1 MKLKKVLGRLAARSV
16 RAAASVVAGSAV
28 VAPLAAS
35 AAVDYTDPDYAPWS
49 GTAGCVVWRAT
60 EGTFHTSTVADVAS
74 DGTIGTAY
82 AMTSDQTATSW
93 QRFASNQTAYS
104 APGMVLVY
112 DASGYTAASDA
123 DFTPLSI
130 GGMWVKALADETTPY
145 SITGSGTRVTELGAS
160 GSSTYFKFD
169 KSFTIDRSSETKI
182 ISNDYNPVIFDIA
195 EGATFTNTSRL
206 NIVGG
211 ATLKL
216 TGKGSLAVPGG
227 LDIQGG
233 NTTTALDISSAD
245 CPVIDGDVT
254 ATGSGA
260 VFILPAGTAFD
271 ADLDIQV
278 CTGTLKATAGKVIV
292 MIGGAITTDVYIT
305 TSGGKITRL
314 STTGDYYVS
323 VSEDTTWDAAAWSP
337 SVPTGDLTDKVVAIN
352 VASGKTLTLPV
363 SLQGATVYVTGGGVL
378 TNDVGAVTTLTDVT
392 LNGPINAAGTVKTE
406 GTTLLDGSNVF
417 GVGSTLEVVSG
428 ETSLKTADQ
437 GVKGNLTVDA
447 GATLKSLTTDAVWYS
462 EDNTSAVA
470 IYGTLDLG
478 TTRWSLKSKDYK
490 FKFQTYPGAKI
501 IGSGDGNAALDL
513 LSGGTFNI
521 TALAG
526 ESSEPVT
533 VSAPIR
539 VNCKAQFAVDSGVT
553 VNCSS
558 TITTKNNSVEFNLTG
573 SGTLVLSGSI
583 THGGPRYISN
593 DGTLIYAGVNDTT
606 ASAINVQNG
615 GKVVLRGGTDAAP
628 FYWSGNVVIK
638 SGTFEVED
646 GSVVKIPGQITNLT
660 VNSSAKVQ
668 IQETLVADGTA
679 TVILGDGATVDDNVK
694 LYRADGTTVITDVVP
709 SGESGEVTL
718 TYAPSTS
725 GKICWLDFE
734 FNGDVDSS
742 GATQYSMNS
751 SEVVYNEGETAI
763 YTREGSDPWTG
774 EDIGYPAEWSA
785 AIRCTVPENKDE
797 LVVAFGTKGGGLIG
811 LAKGEGSGDVN
822 IVYTT
827 GNSARIV
834 AATATVVAPTTTMHV
849 YVFTKTASVIEVY
862 CDGKLV
868 KRHPV
873 SNLSFG
879 NAFQVASVHGGVGA
893 TELKKAVATSNA
905 QMDFLRLYYSPIGSN
920 MIKQLSKEYP
930 YESGAAVYTRTV
942 AGEENWVAE
951 NAWTADGETLV
962 AEPVSTEKAKLTAS
976 EDAVV
981 TVNLAAV
988 PAYEELTFD
997 GEGDI
1002 TLVAGEG
1009 TQPIGAVSIKVNTN
1023 VTVPYNLVRFD
1034 GADVEVADDKT
1045 LTIDYTGLDW
1055 SSISAST
1062 AIAVTGAISS
1072 KPADGAIVVRLPET
1086 LPAFVDSAE
1095 FRYDDVMSAYIIAVT
1110 IDHAVGA
1117 EIYWDASNGQTY
1129 WGDGNNAAKF
1139 YASYANGV
1147 FSNETLYRAGDTVVV
1162 PDTTQRWYGPL
1173 SDGAKIKFDCGG
1185 VINVSKTESIGYVF
1199 KNTAVTIAE
1208 GTTLNFAK
1216 SGNADPVVYGG
1227 SVKGAGKIAV
1237 GDGVTL
1243 TFTNGE
1249 NSTYVATEIECTGT
1263 GNVMF
1268 AQDEKLGA
1276 GETFT
1281 LKSGAVSVGRNGNAK
1296 WFIVNGA
1303 GGTINLDGGV
1313 LSVCRLT
1320 PNAAMNVNFNG
1331 GTLKSYGNGTY
1342 FDTIVS
1348 GDNTTAKVLAGGA
1361 IIDTDVYNTSITTV
1375 LASDVTEGTDGGLV
1389 KKGTGTLTL
1398 TAAPTF
1404 TGAISVEGGYLVL
1417 PKKTEGEYNLADGT
1431 IVISEDT
1438 EAGTVTLGAT
1448 LTLTVPVI
1456 EGLSSTVTVGGEP
1469 IEGVAGEGVMTYQVI
1484 SGTAVSVVYAATQE
1498 GYVVAGTATYNVTV
1512 LESQTLAVDAT
1523 AAEGI
1528 VKLHKSGVS
1537 DTLYATIQDAVTAG
1551 VSTENVSVITVLK
1564 SAEIGAAGLTVN
1576 CGGARSVTIQCNEDA
1591 GIYGTGAITKQGSGT
1606 LTFRGDMS
1614 EYTGIVTVSAGTV
1627 FVDNGITLNPQQVVV
1642 AGGEFKVGS
1651 ATVNMVNNRNYVD
1664 FNLNAGS
1671 LTMEEGSFL
1680 TVGKAPYAD
1689 AKWLVVAA
1697 GTAINLNGGEL
1708 AVCRLNKGANVAA
1721 ATVNFNGG
1729 TLKSYGAGNSVD
1741 SIISA
1746 EENSPWTLNV
1756 LAGGAIIDTDVDTT
1770 ISDALISGVED
1781 DTETEQVETDGGLV
1795 KKGTGAL
1802 TLAAAP
1808 TFTGAVSVEAG
1819 ALYVPAGA
1827 TLNLAT
1833 GTVKADTS
1841 DKEGYDK
1848 YVPGQSGTQCEDGSG
1863 HSFTV
1868 PTTVV
1873 VPNEKTLADA
1883 TGKGT
1888 TYAQAYAL
1896 GLWDGTADGEVADMP
1911 KATISIANGV
1921 VTVTFTDVSS
1931 KAYTIKKWLQ
1941 EKSSLTAA
1949 WPETP
1954 TTDNSTLIDG
1964 DSATDVIGSGEDAQF
1979 YRVVVTIEDPE

>member
-35 AAVDYTDPDYAPWS
+35 AAVDYTGTDYAPWS
-49 GTAGCVVWRAT
+49 YSAGCVVWRAT

-82 AMTSDQTATSW
+82 AMTADQTATSW

-112 DASGYTAASDA
+112 DESGKTAASDA
-123 DFTPLSI
+123 QFSPISF
-130 GGMWVKALADETTPY
+130 GGLWVKALADETTPY

-169 KSFTIDRSSETKI
+169 KSFTINRSSETQIK
-182 ISNDYNPVIFDIA
+182 SSGQGQSVTFDIA

-216 TGKGSLAVPGG
+216 TGKGTLAVPGG

-233 NTTTALDISSAD
+233 NQPTALNLSSDD

-254 ATGSGA
+254 ATGTGA
-260 VFILPAGTAFD
+260 LFILPAGTAFD
-271 ADLDIQV
+271 TDLDIQV
-278 CTGTLKATAGKVIV
+278 CTGTLTATAGKVMV
-292 MIGGAITTDVYIT
+292 MIGSAIDSNVYIT

-314 STTGDYYVS
+314 SKNGDYYVT
-323 VSEDTTWDAAAWSP
+323 VSDDAQWDTASWSP
-337 SVPTGDLTDKVVAIN
+337 SVPTGDLTGKFIAIN
-352 VASGKTLTLPV
+352 IASGKTLTLPA
-363 SLQGATVYVTGGGVL
+363 SLQGAWVDVSGGGSLANPAGSSV
-378 TNDVGAVTTLTDVT
+378 VLTDVT
-392 LNGPINAAGTVKTE
+392 INGAILNSGAITTHGTTALNGANQLLKGSGLTVGSGTTSLATAGQGLHGNVTINAT
-406 GTTLLDGSNVF
+406 
-417 GVGSTLEVVSG
+417 
-428 ETSLKTADQ
+428 
-437 GVKGNLTVDA
+437 
-447 GATLKSLTTDAVWYS
+447 ATLVSQTIDAVWYNVPTS
-462 EDNTSAVA
+462 EKFTIEV
-470 IYGTLDLG
+470 YGTLDMG
-478 TTRWSLKSKDYK
+478 NSRWTIPNSDRTEFVLHD
-490 FKFQTYPGAKI
+490 GAKI
-501 IGSGDGNAALDL
+501 IASGSNSNGYALDFFQSTGKIIADTDGGDPITISAPLRVRNNLNVQVAEGQTVNITGALMPHGTDSREFNKSGD
-513 LSGGTFNI
+513 
-521 TALAG
+521 
-526 ESSEPVT
+526 
-533 VSAPIR
+533 
-539 VNCKAQFAVDSGVT
+539 
-553 VNCSS
+553 
-558 TITTKNNSVEFNLTG
+558 
-573 SGTLVLSGSI
+573 GTLVLSGPL
-583 THGGPRYISN
+583 TYIGKTYVYG
-593 DGTLIYAGVNDTT
+593 GTLIFDKTNPAKVTDVILQGGDVVIVGGTETPLTFSPTVQGGTAKIASGIVRTT
-606 ASAINVQNG
+606 AD
-615 GKVVLRGGTDAAP
+615 K
-628 FYWSGNVVIK
+628 
-638 SGTFEVED
+638 TFEVSEDAQLQIVETVAAD
-646 GSVVKIPGQITNLT
+646 GS
-660 VNSSAKVQ
+660 
-668 IQETLVADGTA
+668 A
-679 TVILGDGATVDDNVK
+679 TVILGAGATVAENVK
-694 LYRADGTTVITDVVP
+694 LYRADGTEIIDANA
-709 SGESGEVTL
+709 SGDSGEVVL

-734 FNGDVDSS
+734 FNGNVSSS
-742 GATQYSMNS
+742 GSTEYSMNN
-751 SEVVYNEGETAI
+751 SEVVYNDSENPTAI
-763 YTREGSDPWTG
+763 YTRIDSDPWTS
-774 EDIGYPAEWSA
+774 ENIGYPAEWSA

-797 LVVAFGTKGGGLIG
+797 LVVAFGTLGGGLIG

-849 YVFTKTASVIEVY
+849 YVFTKTASAIEVY

-879 NAFQVASVHGGVGA
+879 NAFQVGSVFGGLGN
-893 TELKKAVATSNA
+893 TGLNKAVATSNA
-905 QMDFLRLYYSPIGSN
+905 QMDFLRLYYSPIGPN
-920 MIKQLSKEYP
+920 MIKQLTKEYP

-951 NAWTADGETLV
+951 SAWTADGETFV
-962 AEPVSTEKAKLTAS
+962 AEPVSTEKATLTAS
-976 EDAVV
+976 GDAVV
-981 TVNLAAV
+981 TVNLASV
-988 PAYEELTFD
+988 PAYEELTFG

-1002 TLVAGEG
+1002 ALVAGEG

-1034 GADVEVADDKT
+1034 GADVEVADGKT

-1055 SSISAST
+1055 SSVIGN
-1062 AIAVTGAISS
+1062 AIAVTGVIST
-1072 KPADGAIVVRLPET
+1072 KPADGAIVVLLPET

-1095 FRYDDVMSAYIIAVT
+1095 FRYDDAMSAYIIAVS
-1110 IDHAVGA
+1110 IDHAAGA

-1139 YASYANGV
+1139 YASYANGE

-1173 SDGAKIKFDCGG
+1173 SIGAKVKFDCGG
-1185 VINVSKTESIGYVF
+1185 TIDVSKTDSIGHVF
-1199 KNTAVTIAE
+1199 NYTAVTIAE
-1208 GTTLNFAK
+1208 GTTLNFTK
-1216 SGNADPVVYGG
+1216 SGNDDPVVYGG

-1243 TFTNGE
+1243 TFTNTG
-1249 NSTYVATEIECTGT
+1249 NDTHVATEIECTGT
-1263 GNVMF
+1263 GNVLF
-1268 AQDEKLGA
+1268 DKDEFLGA

-1331 GTLKSYGNGTY
+1331 GTLKSYGDGTY
-1342 FDTIVS
+1342 SDTIVS

-1361 IIDTDVYNTSITTV
+1361 IIDTDVYNTSITTA
-1375 LASDVTEGTDGGLV
+1375 LASGVTEGTDGGLV

-1398 TAAPTF
+1398 TVVPTF

-1438 EAGTVTLGAT
+1438 EASTVTLGAT

-1469 IEGVAGEGVMTYQVI
+1469 IEGVAGEGVMTYQVT

-1498 GYVVAGTATYNVTV
+1498 GYVVAGTATYEVTV
-1512 LESQTLAVDAT
+1512 LESQTLAVNAT

-1528 VKLHKSGVS
+1528 VKLHKSGMS

-1551 VSTENVSVITVLK
+1551 VSTENASVITLLK
-1564 SAEIGAAGLTVN
+1564 SAEIGEAGLTVN
-1576 CGGARSVTIQCNEDA
+1576 CGGARPVTIQCNEGA

-1606 LTFRGDMS
+1606 LTFKGDMS
-1614 EYTGIVTVSAGTV
+1614 EYTGIVTVNAGTV

-1642 AGGEFKVGS
+1642 AGGEFKVGA
-1651 ATVNMVNNRNYVD
+1651 ATVNMVNARQAMD

-1671 LTMEEGSFL
+1671 LTMEDGSFL

-1689 AKWLVVAA
+1689 AKWLVASA
-1697 GTAINLNGGEL
+1697 GTAINLNGGVL
-1708 AVCRLNKGANVAA
+1708 AVCRLAKWANVAA

-1729 TLKSYGAGNSVD
+1729 TLKSYGVGNSVD

-1781 DTETEQVETDGGLV
+1781 NTETEQVETDGGLV

-1802 TLAAAP
+1802 ILAVAP

-1827 TLNLAT
+1827 TLTLAE

-1863 HSFTV
+1863 NNFTV

-1921 VTVTFTDVSS
+1921 VTVTFTGVSS
-1931 KAYTIKKWLQ
+1931 EAYTVKKWLQ
-1941 EKSSLTAA
+1941 EKASLTAA

-1954 TTDNSTLIDG
+1954 TEQNSKLIEG
-1964 DSATDVIGSGEDAQF
+1964 DSATDTIGSGEDAQF

>member
-1 MKLKKVLGRLAARSV
+1 MKLKNVFGRLAARSV
-16 RAAASVVAGSAV
+16 RAAASVVVGSAV

-35 AAVDYTDPDYAPWS
+35 AAVDYTGTDYAPWS
-49 GTAGCVVWRAT
+49 YSAGCVVWRAT

-74 DGTIGTAY
+74 DGTNSTAY

-123 DFTPLSI
+123 QFAPLSF
-130 GGMWVKALADETTPY
+130 GGMWVKALADDTTPY
-145 SITGSGTRVTELGAS
+145 SIVGSGSRLTELGAN
-160 GSSTYFKFD
+160 GVTPYFKFD
-169 KSFTIDRSSETKI
+169 KSFTINRSSETKI
-182 ISNDYNPVIFDIA
+182 ISNNYNPVIFDIA

-216 TGKGSLAVPGG
+216 TGKGTLAVPGG

-233 NTTTALDISSAD
+233 NQPTALDLSSAD
-245 CPVIDGDVT
+245 HPVIDGDVT
-254 ATGSGA
+254 ATGTGA
-260 VFILPAGTAFD
+260 MFLLPAGTAFD
-271 ADLDIQV
+271 SDLDIQV
-278 CTGTLKATAGKVIV
+278 CTGTLTATAGKVMV
-292 MIGGAITTDVYIT
+292 MIGSAIDSNVYIT

-314 STTGDYYVS
+314 SKTGDYYVS
-323 VSEDTTWDAAAWSP
+323 VTEDAQWDTASWSP
-337 SVPTGDLTDKVVAIN
+337 SVPTGDLTGKVVAIN
-352 VASGKTLTLPV
+352 VASGKTLALPA
-363 SLQGATVYVTGGGVL
+363 SLQGATVYVTGDGVL

-417 GVGSTLEVVSG
+417 GVGSTIEVVSG

-447 GATLKSLTTDAVWYS
+447 GATLKSLTTDAVWYY
-462 EDNTSAVA
+462 EDNSSIVNV
-470 IYGTLDLG
+470 YGTLDLG

-513 LSGGTFNI
+513 LNGGTFNI

-558 TITTKNNSVEFNLTG
+558 TITTKNNSVEFNLTNG
-573 SGTLVLSGSI
+573 GTLVLSGSI
-583 THGGPRYISN
+583 THGGPRYLSN
-593 DGTLIYAGVNDTT
+593 GGTLVYAGVNDTT
-606 ASAINVQNG
+606 ASAINVNNG
-615 GKVVLRGGTDAAP
+615 GKVVLRGGTEEAP
-628 FYWSGNVVIK
+628 FYWSGNVVINN
-638 SGTFEVED
+638 GTFEVED

-668 IQETLVADGTA
+668 IQETIAADGKA
-679 TVILGDGATVDDNVK
+679 GVVLGAGATVADNVK
-694 LYRADGTTVITDVVP
+694 LFRADGTEIQDAVA
-709 SGESGEVTL
+709 SGDSGEVTL

-734 FNGDVDSS
+734 FNGDVSSS
-742 GATQYSMNS
+742 GATQYSMNN
-751 SEVVYNEGETAI
+751 SEVVYNEGNTAI

-774 EDIGYPAEWSA
+774 SDIGYPAEWSA

-827 GNSARIV
+827 GDSARIV

-849 YVFTKTASVIEVY
+849 YVFTKTASAIEVY

-879 NAFQVASVHGGVGA
+879 NAFQVASVHGGVGS
-893 TELKKAVATSNA
+893 TGLKKAVATSNA

-942 AGEENWVAE
+942 AGEAAWVAE
-951 NAWTADGETLV
+951 SAWTADGETFV

-976 EDAVV
+976 ENAVV
-981 TVNLAAV
+981 AVNLAAV

-1002 TLVAGEG
+1002 TLVAGEEG
-1009 TQPIGAVSIKVNTN
+1009 SQPIGAVSIKVNTN

-1034 GADVEVADDKT
+1034 GADVEVADGKT

-1055 SSISAST
+1055 SSVIGN
-1062 AIAVTGAISS
+1062 AIAVTGVIST

-1095 FRYDDVMSAYIIAVT
+1095 FRYDDAMSAYIIAVT
-1110 IDHAVGA
+1110 IDHAAGA

-1139 YASYANGV
+1139 YASYANGE

-1173 SDGAKIKFDCGG
+1173 SAGAKIKFDCGG

-1199 KNTAVTIAE
+1199 TNTVVTVAE

-1216 SGNADPVVYGG
+1216 SGNANPVVYGG

-1243 TFTNGE
+1243 TFTNTG
-1249 NSTYVATEIECTGT
+1249 NDTHVATEIECTGT

-1268 AQDEKLGA
+1268 AKDEFLGA

-1281 LKSGAVSVGRNGNAK
+1281 LKSGAVSVGRNGDAK

-1303 GGTINLDGGV
+1303 GGTVNLDGGV

-1331 GTLKSYGNGTY
+1331 GILKSYGNGY
-1342 FDTIVS
+1342 SYDTIVS
-1348 GDNTTAKVLAGGA
+1348 GDNTTAKVLEGGA

-1375 LASDVTEGTDGGLV
+1375 LASGVTEGTDGGLV

-1398 TAAPTF
+1398 TVVPTF

-1438 EAGTVTLGAT
+1438 EAGTVKLGAK

-1469 IEGVAGEGVMTYQVI
+1469 IEGVEGEGVMTYQVT

-1512 LESQTLAVDAT
+1512 LESQTLAVNAT

-1528 VKLHKSGVS
+1528 VKLHKSGMS

-1551 VSTENVSVITVLK
+1551 VSAENASVITLLK
-1564 SAEIGAAGLTVN
+1564 SAEIGSAGLTVN
-1576 CGGARSVTIQCNEDA
+1576 CGGARPVTIQCNEGA

-1606 LTFRGDMS
+1606 LTFKGDMS

-1729 TLKSYGAGNSVD
+1729 TLKSYGAGNSFD
-1741 SIISA
+1741 SIISNN
-1746 EENSPWTLNV
+1746 EGSPWTLKV

-1781 DTETEQVETDGGLV
+1781 NTETEQVETDGGLV

-1808 TFTGAVSVEAG
+1808 TFTGAVSVKAG
-1819 ALYVPAGA
+1819 ALYVPTGA

-1848 YVPGQSGTQCEDGSG
+1848 YIPGQSGTQCEDGSG
-1863 HSFTV
+1863 NSFTV

-1873 VPNEKTLADA
+1873 VPNEKTLADT

-1921 VTVTFTDVSS
+1921 VTVTFTGVASET
-1931 KAYTIKKWLQ
+1931 YTVKKWLQ
-1941 EKSSLTAA
+1941 EKASLTTA

-1954 TTDNSTLIDG
+1954 TEQNSKLIEG
-1964 DSATDVIGSGEDAQF
+1964 DSTTDTIGSGEDAQF
-1979 YRVVVTIEDPE
+1979 YRVVVTIEDN